1 MKKGLR
7 DMADELKMATKY
19 QPKEVEAGRYE
30 KWLEKDLFK
39 PSGDKT
45 KQPYSIVIPPPNVT
59 GKLHLGHAW
68 DTALQD
74 IIIRQKRMQ
83 GYDTL
88 WLPGMDHAGI
98 ATQAKVEEK
107 LAEKGISRYDLGREK
122 FIETVWDWKEEYAEV
137 IRQQWAKVG
146 ISVDYSR
153 ERFTLDD
160 GLSEAVKKVF
170 VTMYE
175 KKLIYRGEYII
186 NWDPKAKTALSDI
199 EVIHKDVEGA
209 FYHMSYPLSDG
220 SGVVE
225 IATTRPETM
234 LGDTAIAVHPEDE
247 RYQQLIGKT
256 VLLPLMNREIPI
268 VADEYVE
275 KDFGTGVVKITP
287 AHDPNDFEVGNRHD
301 LPRVNVMHEDG
312 TMNELAGKY
321 AGMDR
326 FAARKAVVKDLEAE
340 GHLIKIEK
348 MVHSVGHSER
358 TGVVVEPRL
367 STQWFVKME
376 SLAKEAIDNQETDN
390 KVSFVPDRF
399 ENTYMRWMEN
409 VHDWVISRQ
418 LWWGHRI
425 PAWYHK
431 TTGELYVGMEA
442 PENSEDWVQDPD
454 VLDTWFS
461 SALWPFSTMGWPDEE
476 AEDFKRYFPTDT
488 LVTGYDI
495 IFFWVSRM
503 IFQSLEFTGKRP
515 FKNVLIHG
523 LIRDEEG
530 RKMSKSLGNGIDPM
544 DVIDQYGADALR
556 WFLSNGSSPGQDV
569 RFSYDKMDAA
579 WNFINKIWNASRFAL
594 MNMENFTVEQIDLT
608 GEKTVADRWILT
620 KLNETIQ
627 KVTDTSERFE
637 FGEAGRILY
646 HFIWDDFC
654 DWYIEMSK
662 EVLFGENETAK
673 QTTRSI
679 LAHVLDQTLRLLHP
693 IMPFVTEEIW
703 ENIPH
708 EGESLVIAD
717 YPVVRPE
724 LSDEAATKG
733 MDILMELI
741 RSVRNIRSEVN
752 TPLSKPIELMI
763 KTNDET
769 AEQFLKENVSY
780 IERFC
785 NPEVLT
791 ISSNVEAPETAM
803 SAVITGAEIYL
814 PLAGLINL
822 EEEIARL
829 EKELVKWDKEV
840 KRVKGK
846 LSNAKF
852 VDNAPEAVVA
862 AEKTKEAE
870 YLEKHAIV
878 SERIG
883 VLKAQL

>member
-1 MKKGLR
+1 MT
-7 DMADELKMATKY
+7 DELKMSTKY
-19 QPKEVEAGRYE
+19 QPNEVEAGRYE
-30 KWLEKDLFK
+30 KWVEKGLFK
-39 PSGDKT
+39 PSGDK
-45 KQPYSIVIPPPNVT
+45 KKEAYSVVIPPPNVT

-68 DTALQD
+68 DTTLQD
-74 IIIRQKRMQ
+74 IIVRQKRMQ

-98 ATQAKVEEK
+98 ATQAKVEAK
-107 LAEKGISRYDLGREK
+107 LAEDGISRYDLGRDK
-122 FIETVWDWKEEYAEV
+122 FIDTVWDWKEEYASV
-137 IRQQWAKVG
+137 IREQWAKVG

-153 ERFTLDD
+153 ERFTLDE
-160 GLSEAVKKVF
+160 GLSEAVRKVF
-170 VTMYE
+170 VTMYN

-209 FYHMSYPLSDG
+209 FYHMSYPLTDG

-247 RYQQLIGKT
+247 RYQHLIGKT
-256 VLLPLMNREIPI
+256 VMLPLMNREIPI
-268 VADEYVE
+268 VADDYVE
-275 KDFGTGVVKITP
+275 MDFGTGVVKITP
-287 AHDPNDFEVGNRHD
+287 AHDPNDFEVGKRHD
-301 LPRVNVMHEDG
+301 LPQINVMNDDG
-312 TMNELAGKY
+312 SMNELAGKY
-321 AGMDR
+321 ASMDR
-326 FAARKAVVKDLEAE
+326 FEARKAVIKDLEAE
-340 GHLIKIEK
+340 GRLIKIEK
-348 MVHSVGHSER
+348 MIHSVGHSER

-367 STQWFVKME
+367 STQWFVNMAP
-376 SLAKEAIDNQETDN
+376 LAKEAIESQGTEE
-390 KVSFVPDRF
+390 KVNFVPERF

-431 TTGELYVGMEA
+431 TSGELYVGMEA
-442 PENSEDWVQDPD
+442 PEDSENWVQDPD

-476 AEDFKRYFPTDT
+476 SEDFKRYFPTNT

-503 IFQSLEFTGKRP
+503 MFQSLEFTGKRP
-515 FKNVLIHG
+515 FNNVLIHG
-523 LIRDEEG
+523 LIRDTEG

-544 DVIDQYGADALR
+544 DVIEKYGADALR
-556 WFLSNGSSPGQDV
+556 WFLSNGSAPGQDV

-594 MNMENFTVEQIDLT
+594 MNMENFTVDQIDLS

-620 KLNETIQ
+620 KLNETVE
-627 KVTDTSERFE
+627 KVTDLFERFE
-637 FGEAGRILY
+637 FGEAGRHLY

-662 EVLFGENETAK
+662 EVLFGEDETAK
-673 QTTRSI
+673 QMTRSI
-679 LAHVLDQTLRLLHP
+679 LAYVLDQTLRLLHP

-708 EGESLVIAD
+708 EGESLVVAD
-717 YPVVRPE
+717 YPVVHPE

-733 MDILMELI
+733 MDVLMELI
-741 RSVRNIRSEVN
+741 RSVRNSRSEVN
-752 TPLSKPIELMI
+752 TPLSKKIELLI
-763 KTNDET
+763 KTNDQT
-769 AEQFLKENVSY
+769 IEQFLKDNTSY

-785 NPEVLT
+785 NPETLT
-791 ISSNVEAPETAM
+791 ISSEIEAPETAM
-803 SAVITGAEIYL
+803 ASVITGAEIYL

-822 EEEIARL
+822 EEEITRL
-829 EKELVKWDKEV
+829 EKELDKWSKEV
-840 KRVKGK
+840 KRVEGK
-846 LSNAKF
+846 LANKRF
-852 VDNAPEAVVA
+852 VENAPDAVVE
-862 AEKTKEAE
+862 AEKAKQVD
-870 YLEKHAIV
+870 YLEKQVAV
-878 SERIG
+878 TERIK
-883 VLKAQL
+883 VLKDQL